1 MQTRPL
7 NPNQLTA
14 ARLLLH
20 GYQVRLIAEFLDLHP
35 YTVSR
40 WKRDPRFQAELRRQT
55 DLGVRHTAQQGAT
68 KNAPAQNE
76 PTQVSPTTTDNGLLS
91 KDNGPDST
99 PPTPLLYSPV
109 HS

>member
-1 MQTRPL
+1 VTPRPL

-40 WKRDPRFQAELRRQT
+40 WKKDPRFQAELRRQT

-68 KNAPAQNE
+68 RNAPAQNE
-76 PTQVSPTTTDNGLLS
+76 ATATP
-91 KDNGPDST
+91 PDDQTRST